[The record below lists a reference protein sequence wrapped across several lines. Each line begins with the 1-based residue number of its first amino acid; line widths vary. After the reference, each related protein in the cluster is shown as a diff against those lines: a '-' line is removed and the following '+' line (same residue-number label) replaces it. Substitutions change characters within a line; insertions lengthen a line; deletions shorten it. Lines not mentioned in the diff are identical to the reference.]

1 MRRFEGL
8 VCLVV
13 MLGLVIVM
21 ASGCAAGTE
30 RFSAEQPAGFWAGV
44 WHGAIS
50 VVTLIVHIFND
61 NVRIY
66 EIDNTGGWYDFGF
79 LLGVICVWGGGSHAS
94 CTQAKKKYRKKEE
107 EEWKEVCGQ
116 VEQKIKRKMREWAE
130 AEPDEEW
137 DEVEKKL
144 EHKLRDKIRKWA
156 ESDD

>member
-1 MRRFEGL
+1 ML
-8 VCLVV
+8 VMVAAV
-13 MLGLVIVM
+13 

-66 EIDNTGGWYDFGF
+66 EVDNTGGWYDFGF
-79 LLGVICVWGGGSHAS
+79 LFGVICIWGGGSGAS
-94 CTQAKKKYRKKEE
+94 CARGKRRKKEDE
-107 EEWKEVCGQ
+107 DWEEVCGK
-116 VEQKIKRKMREWAE
+116 VEQKIKRKVREWAE

-137 DEVEKKL
+137 DEVEKKV
-144 EHKLRDKIRKWA
+144 EHKLRDKLRKWA
-156 ESDD
+156 ESED